1 MTTQALL
8 TLKEV
13 SKKYGNRDV
22 LIDVSLTMNK
32 GDCIIL
38 RGNNG
43 SGKSTMLRIVG
54 GLIPISS
61 GERLLKHSDLVI
73 GYTPDRLSKLRMTST
88 EYLTHMGRISGVSK
102 INLKTRIRE
111 LHEFFSLEQTNTL
124 KMTHFSKGMLQKTN
138 LMQAMI
144 KAPDILILDEP
155 FSGLDKESTGHLL
168 SSLKR
173 IKSQGTSILAAVH
186 DPLLAS
192 QLESRTYWIR
202 QGRILM
208 DDVDDSSAHSTDFFE
223 MEGSVDQETVDR
235 LSNLFSDV
243 TWKTYDNGD
252 LLFTIMKKDYR
263 DFLIEFIHKGGEIN
277 SLSRKELNE

>member
-1 MTTQALL
+1 MTTEALL

-13 SKKYGNRDV
+13 SKKYGNRHV
-22 LIDVSLTMNK
+22 LTDVSLTINK

-43 SGKSTMLRIVG
+43 SGKSTMLRIVS
-54 GLIPISS
+54 GLIPITS
-61 GERLLKHSDLVI
+61 GERLLKHSGLVI

-88 EYLTHMGRISGVSK
+88 EYLTHMGRISGIPK
-102 INLKTRIRE
+102 NNLKNRISE
-111 LHEFFSLEQTNTL
+111 LHDFFSLEQSNTL

-144 KAPDILILDEP
+144 KTPDVLVLDEP

-208 DDVDDSSAHSTDFFE
+208 DNVDNSSDLSTAFYE
-223 MEGSVDQETVDR
+223 LEGSVNEETLNR
-235 LSNLFSDV
+235 LSGLFSDV
-243 TWKTYDNGD
+243 TWKTYDNGY

-263 DFLIEFIHKGGEIN
+263 DFLLEFIQKGGEIN

>member
-1 MTTQALL
+1 MIAEALL

-22 LIDVSLTMNK
+22 LTDVSLTINK
-32 GDCIIL
+32 GDCIII

-73 GYTPDRLSKLRMTST
+73 GYTPDRLPKLRMTST
-88 EYLTHMGRISGVSK
+88 EYLTHMGRIAGVSK
-102 INLKTRIRE
+102 KNLKNRIRE
-111 LHEFFSLEQTNTL
+111 LHEFFRLEQSNTPR
-124 KMTHFSKGMLQKTN
+124 MTHFSKGMLQKTN

-144 KAPDILILDEP
+144 RTPDILILDEP
-155 FSGLDKESTGHLL
+155 FSGLDKESTGDLL
-168 SSLKR
+168 SSMRR
-173 IKSQGTSILAAVH
+173 IRSQGTSIIAAVH

-202 QGRILM
+202 QGRLLM
-208 DDVDDSSAHSTDFFE
+208 DNRDHSSDHSTAFFE
-223 MEGSVDQETVDR
+223 LEGSVEQETLDH
-235 LSNLFSDV
+235 LSSKFSDV
-243 TWKTYDNGD
+243 TWKTYDNGY

-277 SLSRKELNE
+277 NLSRKDLNE